1 MKETGAV
8 LEFQL
13 TSNVRLNN
21 LSKLEK
27 HPLKRYLENDI
38 KCVQGTD
45 GFGFYGTD
53 TIDEQLAM
61 QNLLGLTNEDFMKMR
76 KVEDE
81 IIEHQEKYFKEKS
94 KKFKE
99 FLNGRTIR
107 EAILQLEDEI
117 EEESKSNKMK
127 LRLNNNILSE
137 IALKDKIVKLPTDKM
152 PIIIAGGSFNARNR
166 DTKVEKKG
174 KELLKKLMQNVDSDK
189 VYFVIGHQMK
199 GYEKEILDI
208 EKEINKKFEVD
219 AIIPKTISE
228 EVKERL
234 LDKRLN
240 GVCISTESDEFGI
253 YKSFNYE
260 IFERRTSIVIAFD
273 GNSPVSNLVQEAKNG
288 KGKSR
293 IYVNSANESLK
304 EKANLLEGY
313 VVPFSIND
321 DIVERILEENPE
333 IR

>member
-1 MKETGAV
+1 
-8 LEFQL
+8 
-13 TSNVRLNN
+13 
-21 LSKLEK
+21 
-27 HPLKRYLENDI
+27 
-38 KCVQGTD
+38 
-45 GFGFYGTD
+45 
-53 TIDEQLAM
+53 
-61 QNLLGLTNEDFMKMR
+61 
-76 KVEDE
+76 
-81 IIEHQEKYFKEKS
+81 
-94 KKFKE
+94 
-99 FLNGRTIR
+99 
-107 EAILQLEDEI
+107 
-117 EEESKSNKMK
+117 MK

-260 IFERRTSIVIAFD
+260 IFERRKSIVIAFD
-273 GNSPVSNLVQEAKNG
+273 GNSPVLNLVQEAKNG
-288 KGKSR
+288 KGKAK
-293 IYVNSANESLK
+293 IYVNSDVDVLK
-304 EKANLLEGY
+304 EKAKSLDGY
-313 VVPFSIND
+313 VRLFNTSENLAK
-321 DIVERILEENPE
+321 EILEDNPDIME
-333 IR
+333 K